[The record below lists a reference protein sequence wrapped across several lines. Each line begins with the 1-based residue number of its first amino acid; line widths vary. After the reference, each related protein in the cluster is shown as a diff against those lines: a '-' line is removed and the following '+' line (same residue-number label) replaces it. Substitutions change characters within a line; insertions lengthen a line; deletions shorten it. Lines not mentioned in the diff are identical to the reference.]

1 MTDPVLTV
9 SDAARDFVLA
19 LLRTEDE
26 PETLG
31 LRAEITGDTG
41 REFVYDLT
49 FQVLADTD
57 GDDLVA
63 QAGELTVV
71 VPAASVEDLRG
82 ATLDHVEPTGLV
94 IRNPNRPRPAVR
106 RGGPVL
112 VEGSVEFRVQKLLD
126 EEINP
131 MLEQHSGWAALDHVE
146 GDAAYL
152 VMGGGCQGCGLAAA
166 TLAAGIEQSLVDS
179 IPEIARVVDVTNHS
193 EGTTPYYDP
202 ATV

>member
-1 MTDPVLTV
+1 M
-9 SDAARDFVLA
+9 A
-19 LLRTEDE
+19 LLRTEHDADE
-26 PETLG
+26 LG
-31 LRAEITGDTG
+31 LRIEITGDTG

-49 FQVLADTD
+49 FQVLSEADA
-57 GDDLVA
+57 DDQIDQV
-63 QAGELTVV
+63 GELTVV
-71 VPAASVEDLRG
+71 VAAASIDDLAG
-82 ATLDHVEPTGLV
+82 ATLDHVDPTGLV

-106 RGGPVL
+106 HTGPPM

-166 TLAAGIEQSLVDS
+166 TLAAGIEQSLVDA
-179 IPEIARVVDVTNHS
+179 IPEIERVVDVTDHAS
-193 EGTTPYYDP
+193 GAAPYYDP
-202 ATV
+202 ATL